1 MMKKLA
7 FVLCFVLG
15 LASATQASVILDLN
29 GGVPTPIG
37 DNYQWSYNVF
47 LSGNENFRPFDP
59 TLDFTEVIDFGGY
72 VSSSFTG
79 VGYAITTQPTGPG
92 FPPVGGTDSAL
103 TNVVL
108 TWTGETI
115 FGIGS
120 PLLLGNLNL
129 ISTESIAAPE
139 FTGSFSSQA
148 QKVADLTTTFNQGF
162 LPVPQTPTTA
172 VPEPATMLL
181 LGSGLIGLAG
191 FARRKFRK

>member
-15 LASATQASVILDLN
+15 LASATQASVILSLN
-29 GGVPTPIG
+29 GAPTASG
-37 DNYQWSYNVF
+37 SNWEWSYDVV
-47 LSGNENFRPFDP
+47 LSGDQNFRTD
-59 TLDFTEVIDFGGY
+59 DFTEVIDFGGY

-79 VGYAITTQPTGPG
+79 VGYAITTPLTGPG
-92 FPPVGGTDSAL
+92 FPPVGGTDNATI

-108 TWTGETI
+108 TRTGAVILGT
-115 FGIGS
+115 GS
-120 PLLLGNLNL
+120 DLLLGTLDL

-139 FTGSFSSQA
+139 FNGSFSSQA
-148 QKVADLTTTFNQGF
+148 QKGSDLTTTFNQGF
-162 LPVPQTPTTA
+162 LPVPRVVPTTA